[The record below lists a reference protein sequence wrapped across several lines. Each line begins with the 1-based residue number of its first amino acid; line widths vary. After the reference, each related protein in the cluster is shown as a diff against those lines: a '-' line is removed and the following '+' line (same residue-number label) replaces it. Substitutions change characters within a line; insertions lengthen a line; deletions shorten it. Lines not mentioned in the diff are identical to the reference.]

1 MKLEIS
7 KFKLAWKYLFG
18 GAANVASYLLEM
30 LNSALASIPE
40 GGAANCQAVLNYTK
54 KILSTLKA
62 FQWLIP
68 TKWQSAYEKTLEAV
82 DAAADSLSDLQLTS
96 EEIADVY
103 DAVAAAVKAWKGEDD
118 ETCVDCVPDGD
129 DEEPVCD
136 NCTGKGSIE
145 NG

>member
-18 GAANVASYLLEM
+18 GAANVVEYLLEL
-30 LNSALASIPE
+30 LNQALASIPE

-82 DAAADSLSDLQLTS
+82 GAAADSLSDLQLTS
-96 EEIADVY
+96 EEIANVY
-103 DAVAAAVKAWKGEDD
+103 DAVSAAVNAWKGEDD
-118 ETCVDCVPDGD
+118 ETCKDCTDGD
-129 DEEPVCD
+129 TEAAGCD
-136 NCTGKGSIE
+136 NCSEKGTVE

>member
-18 GAANVASYLLEM
+18 GAANVAEYLLEL

-40 GGAANCQAVLNYTK
+40 GGAANCQAVLNYAK

-68 TKWQSAYEKTLEAV
+68 VKWQTAYEKTLEAV
-82 DAAADSLSDLQLTS
+82 GKAVEALTDLQLTS
-96 EEIADVY
+96 EEIASVY
-103 DAVAAAVKAWKGEDD
+103 DACVAAVDAWKGEDD
-118 ETCVDCVPDGD
+118 ETCKDCVVDAVEACEKCG
-129 DEEPVCD
+129 EE
-136 NCTGKGSIE
+136 GG
-145 NG
+145 GQ